1 MLLDVSRTQD
11 IFAIFILIIL
21 YLLVGYRPPW
31 LWKQQEKNQKTI
43 DNIPGPISLPFL
55 GTRWIYWFG
64 NYSFTKVHE
73 VYADLFE
80 KYGSIVKEE
89 TLFNIPVISILDRGD
104 IEKVLKSSGKFPVRP
119 PTEVIAYYRKTR
131 PDRYASGG
139 LVNEQGIVWH
149 NLRTNLTSELTSPRT
164 IASFL
169 PQIDQIVEEWCCL
182 IKQIRSD
189 EKQIKDLKPLAER
202 LGLEV
207 TCALVLGRRMGFLL
221 SDGISPNAEALAN
234 AVHQHFLACRDTF
247 YGLPFWKVWTTP
259 AYTHLVEGEEAI
271 YTLAL
276 ELIASANEET
286 RESAVFQSVLNASVD
301 EREKT
306 AAIVDFIAAGIY
318 TLGNSIVFLLHLIA
332 SNPGCQKMLIEDLR
346 SGSTTYLK
354 ACINEAFRLIPTAYC
369 LARVSEQDLEL
380 SGYHIKAGTVLLC
393 HTGLAC
399 KEESNFIDAHSFKPE
414 RWLGDLKTNTA
425 STSTF
430 LVTPFGVGKR
440 ICPGRRFV
448 EQVLTVLLTNVMQNF
463 SIFCEEELQ
472 LQFEFILAPKGPVKI
487 FFDDRD

>member
-1 MLLDVSRTQD
+1 MLIDISRIQD
-11 IFAIFILIIL
+11 IFAVFVLIIL

-31 LWKQQEKNQKTI
+31 LWKHEKNQKTI
-43 DNIPGPISLPFL
+43 DNIPGPLSLPFL

-73 VYADLFE
+73 VYADLFRR
-80 KYGSIVKEE
+80 YGSIVKEE
-89 TLFNIPVISILDRGD
+89 TLFNIPVISILDHKD

-149 NLRTNLTSELTSPRT
+149 HLRTNLTSELTSPRT

-169 PQIDQIVEEWCCL
+169 PQIDQIIEEWCSL
-182 IKQIRSD
+182 IKQVRVN
-189 EKQIKDLKPLAER
+189 ERQINDLKPLAER

-221 SDGISPNAEALAN
+221 PDGISPNAQALAN

-247 YGLPFWKVWTTP
+247 YGLPFWKIWTTP
-259 AYTHLVEGEEAI
+259 AYMHLVEGEETI

-276 ELIASANEET
+276 ELITSANEEA
-286 RESAVFQSVLNASVD
+286 RESAVFQSVLKASVD
-301 EREKT
+301 DREKT

-318 TLGNSIVFLLHLIA
+318 TLGNSIVFLLHLIG
-332 SNPGCQKMLIEDLR
+332 SNPECQKKLIDDL
-346 SGSTTYLK
+346 SVGSTTYLK
-354 ACINEAFRLIPTAYC
+354 ACINEAFRMIPTAYC

-399 KEESNFIDAHSFKPE
+399 KNDSNFTNACKFEPE
-414 RWLGDLKTNTA
+414 RWIGDAKTSTVSTA
-425 STSTF
+425 TF
-430 LVTPFGVGKR
+430 LVTPFGIGKR

-448 EQVLTVLLTNVMQNF
+448 EQVLTSLLMNVVEQFNI
-463 SIFCEEELQ
+463 SKEDDLE
-472 LQFEFILAPKGPVKI
+472 LQFEFILAPKGPVKV
-487 FFDDRD
+487 FFDDKN